1 MKNRNKRILVK
12 VAAAALAL
20 VLVAAACGSD
30 DNDSQPVADTATTT
44 SEAPATITSEAP
56 AELPGEGVSI
66 TMARANW
73 DTGYFQAALMR
84 QLLMR
89 LGYDVSDP
97 SDLEIGPNLAYLS
110 MAEGDIDFWANSWY
124 PLHNSWLENELPD
137 GSKVGDHVS
146 PIGGLMIAGGL
157 QGYLVTKSFAEEYNL
172 MTIDDLNNN
181 PEALAVYDA
190 GDPTSGNGVAD
201 IYGCEESFT
210 CDDTIA
216 SQIAFS
222 GWENV
227 DQVIASYDAMFAEAS
242 SRIDEGE
249 PVVLYTW
256 TPSSYI
262 TQVRPGD
269 NVMWIGV
276 EEVLDD
282 SNPLG
287 REGGEKLDQRPGLA
301 SLDSDTCLYIV
312 AEGCQLGWAATD
324 ILVTARND
332 LLQDHPVAKKLF
344 EVVKLNVVDVSL
356 QIVSQSDG
364 ASPDDLATQWIIDNS
379 NLVEGWLA
387 EARAAA

>member
-1 MKNRNKRILVK
+1 MKNRKNRALVK
-12 VAAAALAL
+12 VVAATLAL

-30 DNDSQPVADTATTT
+30 DDNSQPVTTT
-44 SEAPATITSEAP
+44 TEVPTN
-56 AELPGEGVSI
+56 LPGEGTSL

-84 QLLMR
+84 QLLLR

-97 SDLEIGPNLAYLS
+97 ADLEIGPNLAYLS

-124 PLHNSWLENELPD
+124 PLHYSWLENQLPD
-137 GSKVGDHVS
+137 GSKVGDHIS
-146 PIGGLMIAGGL
+146 PIGELMVAGGL

-181 PEALAVYDA
+181 PEALAVYDS

-222 GWENV
+222 GWENI

-242 SRIDEGE
+242 SRIDEDE

-287 REGGEKLDQRPGLA
+287 REGGEALDQRPGLA

-324 ILVTARND
+324 ILITARND

-364 ASPDDLATQWIIDNS
+364 ASPDDLATQWIIDNN

-387 EARAAA
+387 EAMAAA

>member
-1 MKNRNKRILVK
+1 MKNNRALVK
-12 VAAAALAL
+12 VAAVALAL

-30 DNDSQPVADTATTT
+30 DDDSEPTN
-44 SEAPATITSEAP
+44 
-56 AELPGEGVSI
+56 LPGEGISL

-84 QLLMR
+84 QLLLR

-124 PLHNSWLENELPD
+124 PLHNSWLDNELPD
-137 GSKVGDHVS
+137 GSKIGDHVS
-146 PIGGLMIAGGL
+146 PIGELMVAGGL

-181 PEALAVYDA
+181 PEALAVYDT

-216 SQIAFS
+216 SQIDFS
-222 GWENV
+222 GWENI

-242 SRIDEGE
+242 SRIDKGE

-287 REGGEKLDQRPGLA
+287 LEGGEKLDQRPGLA

-312 AEGCQLGWAATD
+312 AEGCQIGFASTD

-332 LLQDHPVAKKLF
+332 LLQDHPAAKKLF

-364 ASPDDLATQWIIDNS
+364 ASPDDLANQWIIDNS

-387 EARAAA
+387 EAMAAT